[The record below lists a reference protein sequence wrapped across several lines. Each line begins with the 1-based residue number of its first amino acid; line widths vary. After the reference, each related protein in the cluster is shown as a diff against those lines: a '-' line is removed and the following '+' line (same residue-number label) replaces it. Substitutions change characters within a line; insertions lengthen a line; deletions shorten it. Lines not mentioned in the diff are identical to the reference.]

1 MKKTEETKKM
11 ARLQVQIERE
21 LLDEA
26 LKKARESGLTVSQ
39 VVRKM
44 LEDYIKNPQGSLIF

>member
-1 MKKTEETKKM
+1 MKKTDETKKM

-44 LEDYIKNPQGSLIF
+44 LEDYIKNPQGRLIF

>member
-21 LLDEA
+21 LLDEMCIRD
-26 LKKARESGLTVSQ
+26 RESGLTVSQ